1 MKCFYLLVLSLAVVG
16 CKSGSDNVR
25 MTPPVDEWCYDGVV
39 YLSAYGQTNTSVKFN
54 PDSTVATE
62 TFDEVKCK

>member
-16 CKSGSDNVR
+16 CESEYKEW
-25 MTPPVDEWCYDGVV
+25 TPVVGEWCYEGVV
-39 YLSAYGQTNTSVKFN
+39 YLSKSGQTNASVKFN

-62 TFDEVKCK
+62 TFDGVKCK